1 MAVKVALNGM
11 GRIGRCILRHWIESG
26 RDDIDIVAVNA
37 PGDIKRHVHLLK
49 YDSIHGVLNADIQ
62 GGDDFFSV
70 NGKKMV
76 RFDERDPAK
85 IDWDDVGGAE
95 IVLECTGHF
104 RTKDEAAKY
113 RAISEVKVI
122 ISAPSPDADACIVH
136 GVNDE
141 VLKPE
146 HRIISI
152 GSCTTNCLAPV
163 AKILNDA
170 IGIEKGFVTTVHAYT
185 NDQNLTD
192 GAHDDLRRARAA
204 ALSMIPSTTGA
215 AKAISQVIPE
225 LKGKLDG
232 TAVRV
237 PTPNVSMID
246 LTAMV
251 SRKTSAQ
258 EINELMKKASEGK
271 MKGVMG
277 FTTEPLVSVDY
288 NGNTNSSTFD
298 ATGTFVVGGN
308 FIRVLSWY
316 DNEMGFSVRML
327 DVAAR
332 FGKM

>member
-1 MAVKVALNGM
+1 MTVKVALNGM

-37 PGDIKRHVHLLK
+37 PGDIKRHIHLLK
-49 YDSIHGVLNADIQ
+49 YDSIHGVLDADIQ
-62 GGDDFFSV
+62 GGDDWYSV

-85 IDWDDVGGAE
+85 IDWDDVGGAD

-104 RTKDEAAKY
+104 RTKDEAEKY
-113 RAISEVKVI
+113 RAISNVKVI

-136 GVNDE
+136 GVNDYD
-141 VLKPE
+141 LKPE

-163 AKILNDA
+163 AKVLNDNL
-170 IGIEKGFVTTVHAYT
+170 GIEKGFVTTVHAYT

-215 AKAISQVIPE
+215 AKAIGQVLPE

-246 LTAMV
+246 FKALV
-251 SRKTSAQ
+251 SRETSIK
-258 EINELMKKASEGK
+258 EINELMKKASMGA
-271 MKGVMG
+271 MKGVLG
-277 FTTEPLVSVDY
+277 YTEEPLVSVDY

-298 ATGTFVVGGN
+298 ATGTFVIGGN
-308 FIRVLSWY
+308 FVRILSWY
-316 DNEMGFSVRML
+316 DNEVGFSVRML
-327 DVAAR
+327 DVAAK
-332 FGKM
+332 FGKI